1 MTSKKRVSGNH
12 LKRDDLE
19 RLIEERTSELRTHQI
34 ELEMQNEE
42 LRAAQL
48 ELEASRVK
56 YADLYEFAPVAYFT
70 FDAKGLIQ
78 EANVTAAKQLGISK
92 KLLLNKPFALFIH
105 GSDGRLVFAAHRKE
119 TCLTQERH
127 TCEIR
132 LRRVD
137 GTFFYA
143 QLESI
148 AVDNI
153 DVKAGHIRTAATDI
167 TERKWADE
175 VLRKAKDE
183 LERHVQLRTS
193 ELAET
198 ISALT
203 SEIVDRKRAEK
214 ELSESRENLKKAQ
227 AIAHIGSWS
236 FDLRSRQVIWS
247 RELFRIFGIA
257 PGTIDSDLKDRISR
271 IVHSGDRQKV
281 RQAYRQ
287 MIKTSKAQ
295 PFECRVSLPDGKKR
309 IVWAEAEMVRDSLE
323 QPVSIVGTVQDIT
336 DRKRAEEELIRL
348 ATALESA
355 ADAVV
360 ITDSVRGVIQYV
372 NPAFEKIT
380 GYARDE
386 ALGRDLHMLDSG
398 RHDEAFY
405 EQLRYT
411 LREEGFWSGRLV
423 QKRKDGTL
431 YEEECTY
438 SPVRN
443 ASGEIINYISIK
455 RDVTEKVRLESIAQA
470 VDTMKNIGYIFAG
483 VSHEIG
489 TPINT
494 IGMNLDMISKKL
506 DTLTKENI
514 AEYVDRAQ
522 TSGVEG
528 PVPVAQSEKLQ
539 HVRKPAV
546 VSDRRAVLSG
556 GFPVHGKRGFRE
568 KRNQHRGRARARREV
583 RACRPARAPAGAAE
597 YSYQCLRCTRRAR

>member
-1 MTSKKRVSGNH
+1 MGTRQRKPKAPKRKAASSNASKHVSKSHQEDKSKPLSKKAFQTELKELSARSAKNGLKPAVGGEKRGSTNH
-12 LKRDDLE
+12 LRRDDLE

-236 FDLRSRQVIWS
+236 FDLRSRQVTWS

-257 PGTIDSDLKDRISR
+257 PGTIDPEPRESHFQDRSPRRPAKSAASIP
-271 IVHSGDRQKV
+271 
-281 RQAYRQ
+281 A
-287 MIKTSKAQ
+287 
-295 PFECRVSLPDGKKR
+295 DGKN
-309 IVWAEAEMVRDSLE
+309 V
-323 QPVSIVGTVQDIT
+323 
-336 DRKRAEEELIRL
+336 
-348 ATALESA
+348 
-355 ADAVV
+355 
-360 ITDSVRGVIQYV
+360 
-372 NPAFEKIT
+372 
-380 GYARDE
+380 
-386 ALGRDLHMLDSG
+386 
-398 RHDEAFY
+398 
-405 EQLRYT
+405 
-411 LREEGFWSGRLV
+411 
-423 QKRKDGTL
+423 
-431 YEEECTY
+431 
-438 SPVRN
+438 
-443 ASGEIINYISIK
+443 
-455 RDVTEKVRLESIAQA
+455 
-470 VDTMKNIGYIFAG
+470 
-483 VSHEIG
+483 
-489 TPINT
+489 
-494 IGMNLDMISKKL
+494 
-506 DTLTKENI
+506 
-514 AEYVDRAQ
+514 
-522 TSGVEG
+522 
-528 PVPVAQSEKLQ
+528 
-539 HVRKPAV
+539 
-546 VSDRRAVLSG
+546 
-556 GFPVHGKRGFRE
+556 
-568 KRNQHRGRARARREV
+568 
-583 RACRPARAPAGAAE
+583 
-597 YSYQCLRCTRRAR
+597 